1 MKKIKFLVISLLLVF
16 SLVACSTKTNTEK
29 ETNIPTENNTITV
42 NIILEEDKQEFANEE
57 IETTED
63 KNLLSL
69 LKDNF
74 EIVESDGF
82 ITSINGREQ
91 DENEGKY
98 WTYTVNNEYATT
110 GAGEYI
116 LKNKDTIVFSLEKFE
131 NE

>member
-1 MKKIKFLVISLLLVF
+1 MKKLKFLLISIILIF
-16 SLVACSTKTNTEK
+16 SLVACSTKTNTLK
-29 ETNIPTENNTITV
+29 ETSNPTESNTITV
-42 NIILEEDKQEFANEE
+42 NIILKEDTKEFANEE
-57 IETTED
+57 IKTTAGN
-63 KNLLSL
+63 NLLSL

-98 WTYTVNNEYATT
+98 WTYTINDEYATT
-110 GAGEYI
+110 GASDCI
-116 LKNKDTIVFSLEKFE
+116 LKNKDSVVFSLAKFE